1 MKIISSFFILF
12 LILFFTGCADKTSA
26 LNHFEN
32 DKLSAKAIQYT
43 KKRDL
48 LVNNEV
54 EALIF
59 LTYLNKVDKKY
70 SDEKIETF
78 IFGVQ
83 IANKDKENF
92 FKDSYKLLLEDKEA
106 LSIKGLDSNSE
117 LVKSIPLKNPWARY
131 YLVKFN
137 NKEEKRELVLNFIH
151 TKYGTTTLSF
161 QK

>member
-12 LILFFTGCADKTSA
+12 LALYFTGCADKTSA

-48 LVNNEV
+48 LNNNEV

-59 LTYLNKVDKKY
+59 VTYLNNV
-70 SDEKIETF
+70 DEKYESDNIETF
-78 IFGVQ
+78 ILGVQ
-83 IANKDKENF
+83 IANKDNENF
-92 FKDSYKLLLEDKEA
+92 FKDSYKLVLNEKESVS
-106 LSIKGLDSNSE
+106 LKGLDSNST
-117 LVKSIPLKNPWARY
+117 LVNSIPLKNPWARY

-137 NKEEKRELVLNFIH
+137 NKEELRELNLEFIH
-151 TKYGTTTLSF
+151 TKYGTASLSF

>member
-12 LILFFTGCADKTSA
+12 LALFFSACADKTSA
-26 LNHFEN
+26 LNYFEK

-48 LVNNEV
+48 LNNNEV

-59 LTYLNKVDKKY
+59 VTYLNYV
-70 SDEKIETF
+70 DEKYKSDTIETF
-78 IFGVQ
+78 ILGVQ

-92 FKDSYKLLLEDKEA
+92 FKDSYKLLLNEKESVS
-106 LSIKGLDSNSE
+106 LKGLETDSK
-117 LVKSIPLKNPWARY
+117 LVSSIPLKNPWARY

-137 NKEEKRELVLNFIH
+137 NKEKERELNLEFIH
-151 TKYGTTTLSF
+151 SKYGTATLSF